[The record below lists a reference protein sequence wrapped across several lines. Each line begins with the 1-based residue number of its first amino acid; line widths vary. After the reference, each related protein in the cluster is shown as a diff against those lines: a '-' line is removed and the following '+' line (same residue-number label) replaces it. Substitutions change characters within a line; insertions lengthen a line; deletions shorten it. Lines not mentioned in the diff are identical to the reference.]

1 MSNKYNSKTALLERS
16 SRVINSMINGME
28 ELSSAKRRKIMEKSG
43 EVCALAGSYEIAKNI
58 SEEATS
64 IEEII
69 EKVNNQIPWCGQW
82 NLKDNIISS
91 ICNECGCPL
100 VRNKIVELNGTFCY
114 CSLGWVKI
122 IFKTLLKK
130 PVHVEILKSIGAGD
144 NICEFVVYI

>member
-1 MSNKYNSKTALLERS
+1 MVNKYNNKRALLERS
-16 SRVINSMINGME
+16 SRVMNSIINGME
-28 ELSSAKRRKIMEKSG
+28 ELSIVERRKIMEKSG
-43 EVCALAGSYEIAKNI
+43 EACAMAGSYEIAKKI
-58 SEEATS
+58 SEETTC

-69 EKVNNQIPWCGQW
+69 EKINNKIPWCGQW

-144 NICEFVVYI
+144 NICEFIVYI